1 MSFYASQSLRRGS
14 SEMLP
19 HRKWP
24 GNILPFFPLIKLQQS
39 LITIR
44 YESDEIQ
51 CDTFKVI
58 FESREHHLSTFSCLD
73 EPAWGSLG
81 LFYTISMGSRRW
93 QYYRGMAASYSE
105 NLLYTATF
113 RQSHGGLMVHLRDSA
128 KVLFESRLITKCP
141 VLHCKF
147 NQQLFNFTNLRA
159 SIVLSPFGKC
169 SSRAK
174 TTQFA
179 MIVNKTAYSKGGH
192 SIINFV

>member
-39 LITIR
+39 LITIGMKAMK
-44 YESDEIQ
+44 YSATPSNMILKAVN
-51 CDTFKVI
+51 TI
-58 FESREHHLSTFSCLD
+58 FQLFHFSMN
-73 EPAWGSLG
+73 PNFG
-81 LFYTISMGSRRW
+81 LFLRYGKDWGVGSFYTVEIYSRW
-93 QYYRGMAASYSE
+93 QQHWMGDVSRK
-105 NLLYTATF
+105 LLG
-113 RQSHGGLMVHLRDSA
+113 SHM
-128 KVLFESRLITKCP
+128 ITNCP
-141 VLHCKF
+141 VLHCNF